1 MNLTQV
7 FDELKKR
14 SEKIKNEVLDEIVK
28 SKTLNKIVS
37 NKNFINAV
45 SSIIATKQEVQ
56 KTLNKQ
62 ITTLVKGMKV
72 ATKRDLSLIIAQL
85 QKIEKRIDATSG
97 TKRKSS
103 KKKTASKKKKSSKKK
118 AAPKKKK

>member
-97 TKRKSS
+97 TKRKPS
-103 KKKTASKKKKSSKKK
+103 KKKASSKKKKSSKKK